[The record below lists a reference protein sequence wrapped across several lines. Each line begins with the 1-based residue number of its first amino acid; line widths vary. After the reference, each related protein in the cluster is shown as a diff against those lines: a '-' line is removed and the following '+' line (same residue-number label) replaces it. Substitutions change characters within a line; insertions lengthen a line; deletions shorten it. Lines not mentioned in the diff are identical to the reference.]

1 MGGLIMYKNKL
12 TVFLSV
18 LFIIMLNG
26 CSNSKINV
34 PNPNSKNSTSK
45 TQIDPIDNF
54 LSNQKFDVS
63 KDSNKK
69 IIYIYFPNTSNN
81 TIKRYEVTNNGVID
95 VNTKT
100 NQEFVISLPENSII
114 SATWNIQNNIDNSDV
129 KLLKKS
135 KLKFPFKNNW
145 KLIGINYDRRNF
157 YFKTLKKSTEAIVLT
172 YSNKTLDNSE
182 YFRITINTKTN

>member
-1 MGGLIMYKNKL
+1 MYKNKL
-12 TVFLSV
+12 TVFLSI

-81 TIKRYEVTNNGVID
+81 TIKKYEVTNNGVID

-135 KLKFPFKNNW
+135 KLKVPFKNNE

-157 YFKTLKKSTEAIVLT
+157 YFKTLKKSTQAIVLT